1 MVLVQ
6 IIITPQNNGL
16 FFPIGISGLCSLRV
30 LSYDHHD
37 TGGQPRLIQ
46 VISEQLVFPY
56 SPARY
61 LTVMTNQHSTHT
73 VDDSQGGFHLNNV
86 VINGGLQLQVI
97 NQATGAEPA
106 GFTFG
111 LLTLSIEEINRNKV
125 VDSQ

>member
-6 IIITPQNNGL
+6 IVITPQNNGS

-37 TGGQPRLIQ
+37 TDAAPRLIQ
-46 VISEQLVFPY
+46 VVSEQLVFPY

-61 LTVMTNQHSTHT
+61 LTVMTNQHATHT

-86 VINGGLQLQVI
+86 VLNGGLQLQVI
-97 NQATGAEPA
+97 NQATGAQP
-106 GFTFG
+106 GDFTFG
-111 LLTLSIEEINRNKV
+111 LLTLSIEEINRNPR
-125 VDSQ
+125 VDN